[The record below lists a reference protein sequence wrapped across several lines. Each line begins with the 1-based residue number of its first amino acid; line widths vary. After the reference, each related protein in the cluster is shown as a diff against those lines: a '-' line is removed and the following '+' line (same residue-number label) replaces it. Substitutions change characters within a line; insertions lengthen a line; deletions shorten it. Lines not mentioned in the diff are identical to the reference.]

1 MDKVYIRR
9 TIEQYPGLIYVSEV
23 ATTDEVLSLKAKL
36 ANSHGHPKL
45 DGLESVIILRETTR
59 NVRNGSGNSKRAVS
73 CATLMYVELVTGE
86 FLQILDNL
94 DFGLPTSS
102 KAVGKAIIDF
112 LNEGVVKGK

>member
-9 TIEQYPGLIYVSEV
+9 TIEQYPGLIYIREV
-23 ATTDEVLSLKAKL
+23 ATTNEVLSLKAKL

-45 DGLESVIILRETTR
+45 DRLESVILLRETTR
-59 NVRNGSGNSKRAVS
+59 DVRNCNGKRAVS
-73 CATLMYVELVTGE
+73 CATLMYVELITGE
-86 FLQILDNL
+86 FLQIIDNL

-102 KAVGKAIIDF
+102 KTVGKAIIDF